1 MTMQMKK
8 QIFFVVREHHLI
20 ELERRSTLEVL
31 YLAPIRKIFG
41 TLQYQKS
48 YSKENALIFIRLE
61 IISLSYYY
69 PILSKDIG
77 Y

>member
-8 QIFFVVREHHLI
+8 QIFFFVREHHLI
-20 ELERRSTLEVL
+20 ELERSTLEVL

-61 IISLSYYY
+61 IISLSHYY